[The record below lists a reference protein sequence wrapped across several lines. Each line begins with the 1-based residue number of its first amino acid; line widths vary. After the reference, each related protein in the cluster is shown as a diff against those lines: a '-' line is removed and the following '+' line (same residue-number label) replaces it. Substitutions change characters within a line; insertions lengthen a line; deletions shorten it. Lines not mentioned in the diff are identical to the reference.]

1 MQEGLRM
8 TLNAGKATLFA
19 IFVTVVLFSSLLPGV
34 GTATPTPTEPPNNTT
49 DGYAP
54 TGWSPPPRPVGAGV
68 SQLEYLTMWAG
79 AAGKPWAVEF
89 NPENESQAYYYART
103 VNEPYTYWNYTDTA
117 RNWNQQA
124 LRTWDGGDVN
134 TSKYP
139 TSASLAEGEYIKDA
153 HLTAPIVSQRIIVHK
168 EQATTQYITTNGRV
182 GGVMDYRVET
192 PEDETTQVWG
202 FFVLERRTTWTVKQD
217 TITNCNFE
225 IAGATTSASPASCSQ
240 DAISATFNNLK
251 PGDEY
256 VLSLSA
262 TVEATVEKRTQEHVC
277 TERRKLP
284 PTTTPTTTTTTTA
297 STTTTTTTTDGN
309 RPPRDPSGGNGF
321 IQTLLSVVFTPEA
334 NPPNPGEGG
343 DERYG
348 ECIESEWQTTHTQ
361 EYTERVPISDVI
373 PVTVMDQEATFHYRQ
388 NEHTGEAYLEAEL
401 PAFYTRVD
409 LFDNVTLRGP
419 WKRFTARDPSWD
431 EVRTST
437 SNTTTSV
444 YEPFTPVQTHAYPF
458 QSNFGVTT
466 EGDAYVFET
475 RGKLNVV
482 DADSLGP
489 ATLPN
494 HITLTPPETVTV
506 PRRLQVRLPGTT
518 EPILNTKQEFQ
529 EGRPRIQQAWTT
541 IDADW
546 KETGALIQ
554 TNLTAHATIDEG
566 TITISLHLTE
576 EHAGDPIDTG
586 SLPNTAIELSLL
598 NATRT
603 VNTNAAGNTTLTVPL
618 NDAGYAV
625 RASVVTNAPF
635 HTDGPLYTTDSTQ
648 ISKGEIGLYL
658 QRFGKSVFEYLLDLA
673 LVVTFLLLIPLW
685 LFGKS
690 IGWNINPFKRS

>member
-1 MQEGLRM
+1 M
-8 TLNAGKATLFA
+8 TSTAGEVTLVATL
-19 IFVTVVLFSSLLPGV
+19 VTVVLFSSVVPVV
-34 GTATPTPTEPPNNTT
+34 GTATPTPTEPPDNTT
-49 DGYAP
+49 DEYATP
-54 TGWSPPPRPVGAGV
+54 GWSPPPRPMGAGV

-79 AAGKPWAVEF
+79 AAGKPWAVDF
-89 NPENESQAYYYART
+89 NPKNESQVYYYART

-153 HLTAPIVSQRIIVHK
+153 YLTAPIVSQRIIVHK
-168 EQATTQYITTNGRV
+168 EQATTQYITKDGRV

-192 PEDETTQVWG
+192 PEDETTQVGG
-202 FFVLERRTTWTVKQD
+202 FFVLERRTTWSVKED

-225 IAGATTSASPASCSQ
+225 IAGAATRASPASCSQ
-240 DAISATFNNLK
+240 DAISATFSNLN

-262 TVEATVEKRTQEHVC
+262 TVEATVEKQTQEHVC

-284 PTTTPTTTTTTTA
+284 PTTTTTTTTTTTE
-297 STTTTTTTTDGN
+297 STTTTPTTTDGN
-309 RPPRDPSGGNGF
+309 RPPRDPSGDSGF

-334 NPPNPGEGG
+334 NPPDPEEGG
-343 DERYG
+343 DQRYG

-388 NEHTGEAYLEAEL
+388 NEHTGEVYLEAEL

-419 WKRFTARDPSWD
+419 WKRFTARDPNWD

-437 SNTTTSV
+437 GNTTTSV

-475 RGKLNVV
+475 RGKLDVV
-482 DADSLGP
+482 DADTLGP

-494 HITLTPPETVTV
+494 HVDLTPPESVTV

-518 EPILNTKQEFQ
+518 EPILNTKREFR

-554 TNLTAHATIDEG
+554 TNLTAHATTEEG
-566 TITISLHLTE
+566 AITIFLHLTE
-576 EHAGDPIDTG
+576 EHTGDPINTG
-586 SLPNTAIELSLL
+586 SLPNTAIEVSLL

-603 VNTNAAGNTTLTVPL
+603 VNTIATGNATLTVPL
-618 NDAGYAV
+618 DEAGYAV
-625 RASVVTNAPF
+625 RASVVTDAPF
-635 HTDGPLYTTDSTQ
+635 HTDGPLYATDSAQVST
-648 ISKGEIGLYL
+648 GEIGLYL
-658 QRFGKSVFEYLLDLA
+658 QRFGKSVIEYLLDLA
-673 LVVTFLLLIPLW
+673 LVVTFFLIVPLW
-685 LFGKS
+685 LFGKTM
-690 IGWNINPFKRS
+690 GWNINPFKRS